1 MPRRRSNLIPAT
13 ALALV
18 LGVVFLMGVMPL
30 LESFLPVP
38 RDLSI
43 KLDWLRSRVM
53 ECLII
58 GWFFLFGSMVGSFI
72 NVVVWRMPRGVSV
85 VSDGSACPYCRVPI
99 RLVDNIPVF
108 GWIKLKGRCR
118 VCRLP
123 ISPRYPIVEAIFGLV
138 FLLMFF
144 VELQTGGS
152 NLPGDQ
158 PSSGTGI
165 LRTILSANW
174 QLVGT
179 YSYHMLLLVMLLTW
193 TLIVFDRN
201 RIPLKTIVFAW
212 VLGLA
217 IPCFFPAVQPLS
229 WLDASNPVNTEISW
243 FSSRGFIT
251 ALIGWAAGCSAGMG
265 LQMIL
270 MRRVDHQGSAN
281 GMALCLTTL
290 GLYMGWQFLILAIA
304 ALGPI
309 LLIRQVFPRSRR
321 WPYPGWVT
329 VSAIGILCFWK
340 PLHVAGPISQTWPYW
355 GVLILM
361 GVFFVWLSTS
371 LESSGIKNETPDL
384 DLDT

>member
-1 MPRRRSNLIPAT
+1 MPRRPSKLMPYT

-18 LGVVFLMGVMPL
+18 LGVILLMGVLPL

-123 ISPRYPIVEAIFGLV
+123 ISPRYPIVEAIFGFV

-144 VELQTGGS
+144 VELQTGGN
-152 NLPGDQ
+152 NLPWEQ

-165 LRTILSANW
+165 LRTVLVPNW
-174 QLVGT
+174 QLIGI
-179 YSYHMLLLVMLLTW
+179 YSYQMLLFVMLLTW
-193 TLIVFDRN
+193 TLMVLDRS
-201 RIPLKTIVFAW
+201 RIPLKTIAFAW
-212 VLGLA
+212 ILGLA
-217 IPCFFPAVQPLS
+217 IPCFFHAMQPLK
-229 WLDASNPVNTEISW
+229 WAELPISRSLGEFW
-243 FSSRGFIT
+243 FLSQSLIT
-251 ALIGWAAGCSAGMG
+251 AIIGWAAGLLIGLG
-265 LQMIL
+265 LQTIL
-270 MRRVDHQGSAN
+270 RQRVDQQGSADAT
-281 GMALCLTTL
+281 ALCMATI
-290 GLYMGWQFLILAIA
+290 GLFMGWQFVILVVA
-304 ALGPI
+304 AFGPI
-309 LLIRQVFPRSRR
+309 LLIRQVFSGSRR
-321 WPYPGWVT
+321 VPYPGWVT
-329 VSAIGILCFWK
+329 VAALGVLCFWK
-340 PLHVAGPISQTWPYW
+340 PLYVTGSILQTWPYW
-355 GVLILM
+355 AVLISV
-361 GVFFVWLSTS
+361 GFFFVWVSTS
-371 LESSGIKNETPDL
+371 LESSGIQNETPDL